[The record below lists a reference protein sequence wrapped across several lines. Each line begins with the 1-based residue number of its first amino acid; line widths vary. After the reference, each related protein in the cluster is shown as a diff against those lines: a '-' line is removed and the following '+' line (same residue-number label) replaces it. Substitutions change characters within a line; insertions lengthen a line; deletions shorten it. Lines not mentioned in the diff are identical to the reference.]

1 MLKIA
6 FIING
11 SRKLTVPINELIQ
24 KCKDHPQLDV
34 YQFVTNKQ
42 KDAIQF
48 ARACTEKQ
56 FEVLIAVGG
65 DGTINE
71 VLNGMM
77 QVPFPPPLLGAIT
90 IGTGNDFA
98 KGVDLKGNLKEF
110 IPALLEKRKR
120 TLDVARL
127 DTNDF
132 HYYFLNIADAG
143 FGGKVVQILEK
154 QRKYLGGIT
163 FYGLAILRA
172 FFFFRKPVLSI
183 QTDDFNYEGSVMM
196 VAICNGSVFGQGL
209 VINPQ
214 ALPNDG
220 ILNITILGKVGI
232 FHYIRNIGKLK
243 RGEWINHPEVIYITA
258 KNVDIKVLKGR
269 ALAEIDGEFIDSGDI
284 NICLDESSIQ
294 LLDY

>member
-11 SRKLTVPINELIQ
+11 SRKLTVPVNELIQ

-34 YQFVTNKQ
+34 YQFVTNKH

-56 FEVLIAVGG
+56 FEALVAVGG

-77 QVPFPPPLLGAIT
+77 QVPFPPPLLGVIT
-90 IGTGNDFA
+90 NGTGNDFA
-98 KGVDLKGNLKEF
+98 KGIDLKWDLKEF

-120 TLDVARL
+120 EIDVARL
-127 DTNDF
+127 NTNDMN
-132 HYYFLNIADAG
+132 YYFLNIADIG
-143 FGGKVVQILEK
+143 FGGKVVQILEN
-154 QRKYLGGIT
+154 QRKYFGGIT
-163 FYGLAILRA
+163 IYGLAILRA
-172 FFFFRKPVLSI
+172 FLFFRKPTLSI
-183 QTDDFNYEGSVMM
+183 QTDDFNYQGPVMM
-196 VAICNGSVFGQGL
+196 VAVCNGSVFGKGL

-214 ALPNDG
+214 AVSNDG
-220 ILNITILGKVGI
+220 ILNITILGKVGV
-232 FHYIRNIGKLK
+232 FHYIKNLGKLK
-243 RGEWINHPEVIYITA
+243 RGEWINHPEVNYITA
-258 KNVDIKVLKGR
+258 KRIDIKVLKGR
-269 ALAEIDGEFIDSGDI
+269 GLAEMDGEFLESGDI
-284 NICLDESSIQ
+284 NICLDESTIQ